1 MLIFRILVVPLE
13 AVLRKTNFR
22 IVFCVWKLITW
33 DSISEMSYQEQASG
47 CALTP
52 TYQHKRIDGI
62 LSFPFRTSLKD
73 LFTRVVTRRG
83 TGTIGGA
90 STSLQTSQML
100 NRRSETAF
108 FNNITLKN
116 MMKIL

>member
-1 MLIFRILVVPLE
+1 M
-13 AVLRKTNFR
+13 
-22 IVFCVWKLITW
+22 WKLITW
-33 DSISEMSYQEQASG
+33 DSISEMSYQEQAAG

-52 TYQHKRIDGI
+52 THQHKRIDGI

-108 FNNITLKN
+108 FKEGGLTDAAKLIWVISHVYDAGMTLYTLRN
-116 MMKIL
+116 RFMTF

>member
-1 MLIFRILVVPLE
+1 M
-13 AVLRKTNFR
+13 
-22 IVFCVWKLITW
+22 WKLITW
-33 DSISEMSYQEQASG
+33 DSISEMSYQEQAAG

-52 TYQHKRIDGI
+52 THQHKRIDGI

-73 LFTRVVTRRG
+73 LFMRVVTRRG

-108 FNNITLKN
+108 FKRIWTIIVLKSDFY
-116 MMKIL
+116 K